1 MFRKMLAVA
10 ILVTLGGTIFAGPFF
25 PRLRCRVPSCSV
37 APTPSPSVTTPLRAS
52 KEEEV
57 PVQQPWL
64 LGSQTD
70 DTCSL
75 QPDTALEP
83 IEGTG
88 SKLPIGLKVPEKITH
103 QVDAETLKKLDAL
116 VAALSQK
123 QQPVAISLPV
133 TEETS
138 QRSSRLLMILEWLL
152 YVGGAYFGLSK
163 VGGSLPWVARLVAG
177 LPSALKDAS
186 QTPAQTPAATS
197 STPTKG

>member
-1 MFRKMLAVA
+1 
-10 ILVTLGGTIFAGPFF
+10 
-25 PRLRCRVPSCSV
+25 
-37 APTPSPSVTTPLRAS
+37 LRAS

-116 VAALSQK
+116 VAVLSQK